1 MAGLRGDSME
11 IEFTTG
17 FLMFWGGILGAAVT
31 IIATIVFLNV
41 SARKAKKLLK
51 KIDEENF

>member
-1 MAGLRGDSME
+1 ME

-17 FLMFWGGILGAAVT
+17 FLMFWGGIAGAAVT
-31 IIATIVFLNV
+31 VIATIIFLNV
-41 SARKAKKLLK
+41 SARRAKKLLK